1 MRVKAI
7 QVIDQELQ
15 KKQVADFQVGDT
27 LKVHLKVKEG
37 DKTRVQ
43 VFEGVCLRKRGEGAG
58 KTFSVIKETHGDM
71 VEKIFPLY
79 SPTIEK
85 IQIVRKGKVRRARL
99 YYLRKKK
106 VIL

>member
-1 MRVKAI
+1 M